1 MGRIMYCGKCGKYLK
16 DGSKFC
22 AYCGSP
28 QIEAEIKNTGRQNAE
43 EKTGI
48 SQMFSG
54 KSLIALIVASVI
66 GLALI
71 IAALILVLKPGSKE
85 PERET
90 EEKVI
95 SSESVQE
102 TEESLNTEEQEAY
115 EEAQERCSSLE
126 AQDISRAFVLEKDL
140 IADYKTKTMAFLESG
155 DIAAAHNSMDHWQN
169 LITAIQGDGQYEM
182 MVEQVDV
189 NEYPMVKVYVRIQDK
204 YTGDAVNSL
213 FSEGFHIYEK
223 PDGTPEFVK
232 REVSY
237 ASQLN
242 NEENVN
248 ISMVADVSGSMSG
261 SPLSEAKWVM
271 GNFLNTIQTEAG
283 DRVSLISFS
292 DQVDIQTSFTNDI
305 TAVREAVDGLF
316 TYDMT
321 ALYDALYVAINQ
333 TAAQSGAKCVIAFT
347 DGKDNASKCTP
358 EIIIQLAQ
366 RYSIPIFIIGVGS
379 DLDNAELE
387 QIANA
392 TKGFYRTVNQVSGM
406 TDIYDAIFR
415 EQKEMYL
422 IEYETLQQNDKDV
435 ARNLNLDYVDEMMAV
450 RQEYCYVPSVYMEVN
465 TSMAQMFIN
474 DYIIYDSDRRYVTS
488 ADLDRL
494 TKEQLRLARN
504 EIYARRGRLFKD
516 TYLQDYFNARSWY
529 YGSIA
534 PDAFSES
541 RFNDYERAN
550 AYFIADYERLK
561 GYIR

>member
-1 MGRIMYCGKCGKYLK
+1 MSMYCGKCGKPLK

-28 QIEAEIKNTGRQNAE
+28 QEEAGIKNAGGQKPE
-43 EKTGI
+43 EKAGI
-48 SQMFSG
+48 SPQFPG
-54 KSLIALIVASVI
+54 KSLAILIGAAVI
-66 GLALI
+66 GLSLI
-71 IAALILVLKPGSKE
+71 AAALIFALKPGNGGQTGES
-85 PERET
+85 PEAIVQ
-90 EEKVI
+90 EEI
-95 SSESVQE
+95 EQE
-102 TEESLNTEEQEAY
+102 TESLLSEEEQQVQ
-115 EEAQERCSSLE
+115 EEARERYSSLE
-126 AQDISRAFVLEKDL
+126 RQEVSRAFSMEQDL
-140 IADYKTKTMAFLESG
+140 IADYKTKAEEFLESG
-155 DIAAAHNSMDHWQN
+155 DISSAHNIMDHWQN
-169 LITAIQGDGQYEM
+169 LLTAIQGNGAYEM
-182 MVEQVDV
+182 TVEQVDV
-189 NEYPMVKVYVRIQDK
+189 NEYPLVKVYVRIQDRADG
-204 YTGDAVNSL
+204 TAVNSL
-213 FSEGFHIYEK
+213 LSEGFHIYEK

-232 REVSY
+232 REVTY

-248 ISMVADVSGSMSG
+248 ISMVADVSGSMIG
-261 SPLSEAKWVM
+261 EPLSEAKWVM
-271 GNFLNTIQTEAG
+271 ENFLNTIQTGAG

-292 DQVDIQTSFTNDI
+292 DQVDIQTGFTSDI
-305 TAVREAVDGLF
+305 SAARAAVDGLS

-321 ALYDALYVAINQ
+321 ALYDALYVAVNQ

-358 EIIIQLAQ
+358 EIIIELAK
-366 RYSIPIFIIGVGS
+366 RYSIPIFIIGVGD
-379 DLDNAELE
+379 DLDGGELAW
-387 QIANA
+387 IADE
-392 TKGFYRTVNQVSGM
+392 TKGFYRTVNQVNGM
-406 TDIYDAIFR
+406 SDIYDAIFR

-422 IEYETLQQNDKDV
+422 LEYETLQQNDRDV
-435 ARNLNLDYVDEMMAV
+435 ARNLNLDYVDGTMAV

-465 TSMAQMFIN
+465 TSMAQMFVN

-529 YGSIA
+529 HGSIA
-534 PDAFSES
+534 PEAFSES
-541 RFNDYERAN
+541 CFNDYERAN

>member
-1 MGRIMYCGKCGKYLK
+1 MYCGKCGKPLK

-28 QIEAEIKNTGRQNAE
+28 QEEAGIKNAGGQKPE
-43 EKTGI
+43 EKAGI
-48 SQMFSG
+48 SPQFPG
-54 KSLIALIVASVI
+54 KSLAILIGAAVI
-66 GLALI
+66 GLSLI
-71 IAALILVLKPGSKE
+71 AAALIFALKPGNGGQTGES
-85 PERET
+85 PEAIVQ
-90 EEKVI
+90 EEI
-95 SSESVQE
+95 EQE
-102 TEESLNTEEQEAY
+102 TESLLSEEEQQVQ
-115 EEAQERCSSLE
+115 EEARERYSSLE
-126 AQDISRAFVLEKDL
+126 RQEVSRAFSMEQDL
-140 IADYKTKTMAFLESG
+140 IADYKTKAEEFLESG
-155 DIAAAHNSMDHWQN
+155 DISSAHNIMDHWQN
-169 LITAIQGDGQYEM
+169 LLTAIQGNGAYEM
-182 MVEQVDV
+182 TVEQVDV
-189 NEYPMVKVYVRIQDK
+189 NEYPLVKVYVRIQDRADG
-204 YTGDAVNSL
+204 TAVNSL
-213 FSEGFHIYEK
+213 LSEGFHIYEK

-232 REVSY
+232 REVTY

-248 ISMVADVSGSMSG
+248 ISMVADVSGSMDG
-261 SPLSEAKWVM
+261 SPLTEAKWVM
-271 GNFLNTIQTEAG
+271 GNFLNTIQTGAG

-292 DQVDIQTSFTNDI
+292 DQVDIQTGFTSDI
-305 TAVREAVDGLF
+305 SAARAAVDGLS

-321 ALYDALYVAINQ
+321 ALYDALYVAVNQ

-358 EIIIQLAQ
+358 EIIIELAK
-366 RYSIPIFIIGVGS
+366 RYSIPIFIIGVGD
-379 DLDNAELE
+379 DLDGGELAW
-387 QIANA
+387 IADE
-392 TKGFYRTVNQVSGM
+392 TKGFYRTVNQVNGM
-406 TDIYDAIFR
+406 SDIYDAIFR

-422 IEYETLQQNDKDV
+422 LEYETLQQNDRDV
-435 ARNLNLDYVDEMMAV
+435 ARNLNLDYVDGTMAV

-465 TSMAQMFIN
+465 TSMAQMFVN

-529 YGSIA
+529 HGSIA
-534 PDAFSES
+534 PEAFSES
-541 RFNDYERAN
+541 CFNDYERAN